1 MAALIQTGKAA
12 VEAFVSWG
20 RWIAPC
26 AFCPNAVRPTF
37 GTPAFQCRMCD
48 TVSEIVWPSEEMAR
62 GIYRLLMMR
71 PNYTNR
77 NWLPGETLNDL
88 MWENGEN
95 GIFDHLEARGVEATP
110 GTDLFVVEGDHIRI
124 DALPALTP
132 VRPRRMV
139 GA

>member
-1 MAALIQTGKAA
+1 
-12 VEAFVSWG
+12 
-20 RWIAPC
+20 
-26 AFCPNAVRPTF
+26 
-37 GTPAFQCRMCD
+37 MCD